1 MFNSALT
8 PTREFALSKKL
19 RLNVT
24 KTACKSGLQSFVF
37 EIAAGN
43 LRLEVPEHLL
53 DSLRKTLSEVC
64 ANSQAQL
71 TFKPQYVMF
80 DGKNVFRIELE
91 NPSDGALCVHIADLV
106 HPARGDRLVI
116 PLADFVPFVTVLFED
131 SFAYPSGCL
140 ERVMSYH
147 SLLQLA
153 FPKVSASLNATMGH
167 RTGFL
172 CFEITNPKLLDPQL
186 ATEYADDAN
195 GDDGRNRSF
204 ETANAKD
211 VNPKAAPPKD
221 FKSRLGIKTK
231 SALNVNYDALLAALG
246 VKGNTADSEHLD
258 DNSQARKKRE
268 DNSVL
273 DLGLTASQLCQSNQR
288 SIRIRPDEFD
298 LQALRE
304 SLAENGGSLE
314 FFLGFEIVDLWYF
327 DRSKK
332 IRAFRFPLYF
342 LSVSVADFGSEVEV
356 TLQNDAR
363 FYLNFLALADVI
375 EKFSGSRATDAL
387 VSEYFNKIQLVRFE
401 FLGELERIRVERR
414 LPAIDGIFACQ
425 RRALFGHE
433 DSGPLA
439 GALEGL
445 NIKHVAIDSE
455 RTFFY
460 PRNLALSEAEQA
472 LASDLVRIRDNA
484 MGSAGR
490 FNSSLL
496 GTVFNPVRPGPSQ
509 SGASDKAGESNKR
522 ATPRYN
528 PRCNPFE
535 LPDSNAYLFDEIDR
549 KNLILVEGPPGTGKT
564 FSMLNLLVHSV
575 CTGKRVL
582 VVSDKPSALDA
593 LYEKIVAFLQT
604 DVSDEKEFRQR
615 DLALRAGIKRPKWT
629 EKSLDKIQDAARALK
644 TELRLDVVQE
654 LLLSQ
659 RANGSEAQ
667 LTDAGEA
674 VFLNSLTAI
683 DEAIR
688 AREIAIDEV
697 LSTQFG
703 ASVPREQRICSRNWH
718 ETTADEIRDLAD
730 FSSYLLTCPD
740 LESSATIDLLSSF
753 IRNRQ
758 RIVTPLYP
766 ELANEF
772 CPVEYRGWKNQQE
785 RLQRAVAVL
794 EAILDKKPQSNA
806 ELDPLLKPVLGTRW
820 HDFLTALHIKAFGP
834 AAQNSSSGLRKIKDR
849 IFFPLTED
857 LQNLLSVL
865 RDELKLFALDALLKR
880 RCVTQLIKVH
890 QFLTGDGLPTS
901 QCLAWAIL
909 CEWMNGN
916 YARPMAS
923 DDRNSLKSCEIGAL
937 VHEISELQRQRT
949 IKVKKRFAL
958 ALSDAF
964 SRQADLLAPAKSPA
978 SSTSS
983 STSSGLSATQ
993 SSSQNGRDLMS
1004 RIDTEFERVVRSDSV
1019 TMAIQSFDKL
1029 KETVARCFPVWL
1041 TLKEHVSLAL
1051 PPESGIFDIVIIDEA
1066 TQCRVDDAIPLIY
1079 RAQKVIAVGDENQ
1092 TVLQRSSVL
1101 DDFLFDNLELEAHLH
1116 GLGATS
1122 IKAAGSNFFGLLK
1135 GLKQSRILLDEHFR
1149 CPPEVIEYSNKYV
1162 YDNMLKIMK
1171 WQPIGSPK
1179 PVVVDYSERRTRIR
1193 NRPTSG
1199 KYKGIEVGMI
1209 DRFFDWIEE
1218 SILEFEKETGRKIK
1232 LETDVAICYF
1242 LLKNEEYVKE
1252 RKAKFLRSIKRGDDV
1267 LDGAGAALQGKE
1279 RDLIF
1284 FLWDITRPNLQ
1295 AFMQGDDPSK
1305 RKGELNVLM
1314 SRPRLR
1320 AYHYLHKDFATLD
1333 HSRSSITHYL
1343 WSTFKRDEQAEQNLR
1358 REQKQQSSDG
1368 VWDSALPEWSI
1379 RANRPT
1385 PATMPW
1391 RRTDGQLIYELLRH
1405 VCAYQSVGNSRADGN
1420 SKAVG
1425 TSLSKYVPQFGVVI
1439 GRPEFR
1445 VDLILNPRKGHEHL
1459 PRIAFVE
1466 LSAFETKSRAA
1477 DLVGFA
1483 SLLGRASP
1491 AVEPIF
1497 LHIHELFRLDS
1508 AILKRLAKLMI
1519 DASKTPT

>member
-1 MFNSALT
+1 VFNSSPAQT
-8 PTREFALSKKL
+8 GESPTREFSLSRKL
-19 RLNVT
+19 RLKVT
-24 KTACKSGLQSFVF
+24 RTARKNGLQSFVF
-37 EIAAGN
+37 EIASGN
-43 LRLEVPEHLL
+43 QRIEVPEHLM
-53 DSLRKTLSEVC
+53 DSLRQALSELC
-64 ANSQAQL
+64 AATQEQIL
-71 TFKPQYVMF
+71 FKPQYVTF

-91 NPSDGALCVHIADLV
+91 SSPDAATSVHIADLV
-106 HPARGDRLVI
+106 HPVRGERIVI
-116 PLADFVPFVTVLFED
+116 PLADLASFVTLLFED

-153 FPKVSASLNATMGH
+153 FPKVSSSLNATMGH
-167 RTGFL
+167 RAGFL

-186 ATEYADDAN
+186 ATEYVDGSDS
-195 GDDGRNRSF
+195 DDGRKVSN
-204 ETANAKD
+204 TKAKD
-211 VNPKAAPPKD
+211 VTQKAAPPKD

-246 VKGNTADSEHLD
+246 VKGNNADSEHLD
-258 DNSQARKKRE
+258 DTPQARKKRE
-268 DNSVL
+268 DSSVL
-273 DLGLTASQLCQSNQR
+273 DLGLTASQLCRSNQR

-298 LQALRE
+298 LQSLRE
-304 SLAENGGSLE
+304 SLADNGGSLE
-314 FFLGFEIVDLWYF
+314 FFLGFEIVDFWYF

-342 LSVSVADFGSEVEV
+342 MSVSVADFGAEVEV
-356 TLQNDAR
+356 SLQNDAR

-375 EKFSGSRATDAL
+375 EKFSSSRATDSV
-387 VSEYFNKIQLVRFE
+387 VSEYFDKIQLVRFE
-401 FLGELERIRVERR
+401 FLGELERVRVERR

-425 RRALFGHE
+425 RRALFGQE

-439 GALEGL
+439 GALLGL
-445 NIKHVAIDSE
+445 NIKHVAIDCE

-472 LASDLVRIRDNA
+472 LASDLVRIRDSA

-490 FNSSLL
+490 FNASLL
-496 GTVFNPVRPGPSQ
+496 GTVFNPVRPTANPVKAVEK
-509 SGASDKAGESNKR
+509 GADGNKR
-522 ATPRYN
+522 AAAL
-528 PRCNPFE
+528 CNPYE
-535 LPDSNAYLFDEIDR
+535 LPDSNAYLFDEIER

-575 CTGKRVL
+575 CMGKRVL

-593 LYEKIVAFLQT
+593 LYEKIVAFLRT

-615 DLALRAGIKRPKWT
+615 DLALRAGIKRPTWT

-654 LLLSQ
+654 LLVSQ
-659 RANGSEAQ
+659 RSSGAGAE
-667 LTDAGEA
+667 LTGGGEVAFFAG
-674 VFLNSLTAI
+674 LNAI
-683 DEAIR
+683 DDGIR
-688 AREIAIDEV
+688 AREIAIDEI

-703 ASVPREQRICSRNWH
+703 TSVPRNQRICSRNWH

-740 LESSATIDLLSSF
+740 LDSTATIDLLNSF

-766 ELANEF
+766 ELASEF
-772 CPVEYRGWKNQQE
+772 CPVEYRGWKNQHE
-785 RLQRAVAVL
+785 RLQRALSVL
-794 EAILDKKPQSNA
+794 EAILDKKPQTNV

-820 HDFLTALHIKAFGP
+820 HEFLTALHIRAFGP
-834 AAQNSSSGLRKIKDR
+834 AAQHSSSGLRKIKDR

-865 RDELKLFALDALLKR
+865 RDELKIFGLDGLLKR
-880 RCVTQLIKVH
+880 RCVTQLIKLH
-890 QFLTGDGLPTS
+890 QFLTGDGMPAS

-909 CEWMNGN
+909 CEWMHGN

-923 DDRNSLKSCEIGAL
+923 DGRSSLKNCEIGQL
-937 VHEISELQRQRT
+937 VHEISELQKQRT
-949 IKVKKRFAL
+949 VMVKKRFAL
-958 ALSDAF
+958 ALSESF
-964 SRQADLLAPAKSPA
+964 SRQADVLAP
-978 SSTSS
+978 TSS
-983 STSSGLSATQ
+983 PSTAQFHSH

-1171 WQPIGSPK
+1171 WQPIGSPT

-1343 WSTFKRDEQAEQNLR
+1343 WSTFKRDEQAEQRRR

-1368 VWDSALPEWSI
+1368 IWESALPEWSV
-1379 RANRPT
+1379 RSNRPT
-1385 PATMPW
+1385 PTTMPW

-1405 VCAYQSVGNSRADGN
+1405 VCAA
-1420 SKAVG
+1420 KALG
-1425 TSLSKYVPQFGVVI
+1425 PALAKYAPQFGVVI

-1445 VDLILNPRKGHEHL
+1445 VDLILNPPKGHDYL

-1466 LSAFETKSRAA
+1466 LSAFESKSRAA

-1491 AVEPIF
+1491 AVEPVF
-1497 LHIHELFRLDS
+1497 LHIHELFRFDS
-1508 AILKRLAKLMI
+1508 VILKRLSKLMI
-1519 DASKTPT
+1519 DASKTAT